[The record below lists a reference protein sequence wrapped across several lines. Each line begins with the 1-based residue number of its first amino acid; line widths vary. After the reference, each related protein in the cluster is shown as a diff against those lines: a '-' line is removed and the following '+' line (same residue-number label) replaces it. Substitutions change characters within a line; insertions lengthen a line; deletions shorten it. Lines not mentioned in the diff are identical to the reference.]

1 MCIGTDRRLRSPCFR
16 HHADAQRGFAVV
28 IPAYTGTIA
37 STELAKSRAEA
48 STLVRLIQLE
58 HQHGRRGQGFF
69 SAKGV
74 NTGSYGTPDVDEWLE
89 QLASCTDVV
98 AGDAYGQRVLFPYW
112 PYQAYYG
119 NNEMPLNVLLAKL
132 LVSTPGF
139 SGRDLMNSTAP
150 YYRYSTRTAAA
161 QLRDPVPVL
170 PWLFSKDVA
179 FVLGARDKPR
189 VAFTYNWV
197 ERTLLSEKAPPGVP
211 TCEHAGFITHKVDV
225 PYNTNVPL
233 LCTFAP
239 PPQPRL
245 LSGSFFA
252 SPSDDDDG
260 GCAFYRGM
268 APSALM
274 QRRQQHAM
282 DTS

>member
-1 MCIGTDRRLRSPCFR
+1 ML

-58 HQHGRRGQGFF
+58 HQHGHRGHGFF

-74 NTGSYGTPDVDEWLE
+74 NTEGYGTPDVDKWLE
-89 QLASCTDVV
+89 QLASRTDVV

-112 PYQAYYG
+112 PYQAY
-119 NNEMPLNVLLAKL
+119 NNNDEELNALLAKL

-139 SGRDLMNSTAP
+139 HGR
-150 YYRYSTRTAAA
+150 YYRWQTRTAAA

-170 PWLFSKDVA
+170 PWLFSKDVD
-179 FVLGARDKPR
+179 FVLDARNKPR
-189 VAFTYNWV
+189 VAFTYEWV

-211 TCEHAGFITHKVDV
+211 TCEHAGFITHTVDV
-225 PYNTNVPL
+225 PYNTSVPL

-239 PPQPRL
+239 PLQPRL